1 MAPGDA
7 RSLHRADTKLDPV
20 SPHYSFYSI
29 HLMTESI
36 PIPITNKYTSD
47 YALYLFD
54 RFGTGSSE
62 QACLAFYRASELFSR
77 YAEGG
82 IFDSPETREDYEN
95 LDQEIHKIPG
105 LSDLPFSDKPGELID
120 PDALKDYIKTTAYN
134 CAEKLIIKKE
144 KK

>member
-1 MAPGDA
+1 
-7 RSLHRADTKLDPV
+7 
-20 SPHYSFYSI
+20 
-29 HLMTESI
+29 MTEST

-62 QACLAFYRASELFSR
+62 QACLAFYRASDPQRKVKIVNSFPELFSR

-105 LSDLPFSDKPGELID
+105 LSDLPFSDKRGELID